1 MDFSLVEEPNKQ
13 WFHESK
19 TFNQWQ
25 EQKSSKWTLWN
36 ILEAPSHSDVTDK
49 NLLGRGGVRGG
60 GGVSLFTCT
69 AEQQDFALR
78 RILWPTD
85 CDRHHE
91 SHLTLVLSAENRFHL
106 SLPHEN
112 ITGFIGY
119 CYPHSKSP
127 TLSAFVQI
135 AEGCKLYSDQQ
146 NCRVT
151 TKYYVCLSQWWIKIK
166 VLAEPP
172 VKSY

>member
-1 MDFSLVEEPNKQ
+1 MNQKHSINGRNKNHQ
-13 WFHESK
+13 NGLYG
-19 TFNQWQ
+19 TFWKPPVTVMWQ
-25 EQKSSKWTLWN
+25 IRIYWGE
-36 ILEAPSHSDVTDK
+36 
-49 NLLGRGGVRGG
+49 GGGGVRGG